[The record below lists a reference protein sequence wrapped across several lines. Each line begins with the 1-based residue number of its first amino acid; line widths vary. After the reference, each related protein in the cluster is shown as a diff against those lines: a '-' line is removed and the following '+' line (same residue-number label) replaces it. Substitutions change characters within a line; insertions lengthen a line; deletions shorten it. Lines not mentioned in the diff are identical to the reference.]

1 MNARAW
7 NLFVLAGLL
16 GTLLVLPAASHA
28 APPATLTAY
37 MKATDVSAVPA
48 VIAGQPDPRQVVFIS
63 VQVYIKDGVKNFL
76 GIGTPVTGAVC
87 TDPNTA
93 EHRVVTRKLGPPFPQ
108 PLIGPLADIV
118 GTQAAVDL
126 AYGRNYRITSVS
138 LTCDSNLRKVTLQ
151 LIQ

>member
-63 VQVYIKDGVKNFL
+63 VQVYIKNS
-76 GIGTPVTGAVC
+76 
-87 TDPNTA
+87 
-93 EHRVVTRKLGPPFPQ
+93 RVVAQ
-108 PLIGPLADIV
+108 
-118 GTQAAVDL
+118 
-126 AYGRNYRITSVS
+126 
-138 LTCDSNLRKVTLQ
+138 
-151 LIQ
+151 